1 MDRNAKEYIRRQPAP
16 LRKLCAALRGL
27 ILKEFPGI
35 KEEMKWGVPWYGGM
49 IYIAAFK
56 SHVNLGFSVEGLTGK
71 ELALFDGKGKFM
83 SHIKLFPDADIDRGR
98 ITMLLKIAKKSEC
111 SCD

>member
-1 MDRNAKEYIRRQPAP
+1 MDRNSTEYIRRQPAP

-27 ILKEFPGI
+27 IQKEFPGI
-35 KEEMKWGVPWYGGM
+35 KEEMKWGVPWYGGRF
-49 IYIAAFK
+49 YIATFK
-56 SHVNLGFSVEGLTGK
+56 NHVNLGFSVEGLSEE
-71 ELALFDGKGKFM
+71 ELALFDDTGKFM

-98 ITMLLKIAKKSEC
+98 ITMLLKIAKKSKR